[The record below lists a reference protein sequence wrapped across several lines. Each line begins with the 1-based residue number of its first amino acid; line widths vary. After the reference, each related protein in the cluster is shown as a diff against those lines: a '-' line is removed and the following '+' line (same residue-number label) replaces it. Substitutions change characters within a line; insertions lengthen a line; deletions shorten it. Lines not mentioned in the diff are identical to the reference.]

1 MGYEELKVSADHM
14 VGKFKYVIGED
25 KKRTSKVFHVY
36 LQEAQLNVT
45 PAGGNGY
52 VHVCTMYKV
61 NYRGHAW
68 WVKERDI
75 YDTEKKALEKLES
88 VKTEIGD

>member
-1 MGYEELKVSADHM
+1 MGYEELRVSASHM
-14 VGKFKYVIGED
+14 VGKFKYVIGEG
-25 KKRTSKVFHVY
+25 KKRISKVFHVY

-45 PAGGNGY
+45 PADGY

-75 YDTEKKALEKLES
+75 YDTEKDALEKLES
-88 VKTEIGD
+88 MIDKS